1 MKKRIKTGLFTLL
14 FFALYPFWIG
24 SIAQDYQQAAEQAQ
38 QYDQAK
44 GSAAISE
51 EPLSVNG
58 KDSDSHSKA
67 GNDYFLELREPGGRL
82 RRVGVSYALWTNVAQ
97 GDAVTGEIWRD
108 KVRLVKDH
116 GEFQQTATNP
126 QNQVQALRTA
136 LWKWSALGLL
146 VALALIYS
154 NWYLYQNRYS
164 LLEMDS
170 NDANV

>member
-44 GSAAISE
+44 GSTAIYE
-51 EPLSVNG
+51 ESLYVNG
-58 KDSDSHSKA
+58 KDADSHRRRAS
-67 GNDYFLELREPGGRL
+67 DYFLELREAGGRL
-82 RRVGVSYALWTNVAQ
+82 RRVGVSEDFWTSVAQ
-97 GDAVTGEIWRD
+97 SNMVTGQIWRD
-108 KVRLVKDH
+108 KVRLVKDQ
-116 GEFQQTATNP
+116 GQFQETATYP
-126 QNQVQALRTA
+126 PNQVQALRA
-136 LWKWSALGLL
+136 NLWEWSAIGLL

-164 LLEMDS
+164 LSETDS
-170 NDANV
+170 NDANL